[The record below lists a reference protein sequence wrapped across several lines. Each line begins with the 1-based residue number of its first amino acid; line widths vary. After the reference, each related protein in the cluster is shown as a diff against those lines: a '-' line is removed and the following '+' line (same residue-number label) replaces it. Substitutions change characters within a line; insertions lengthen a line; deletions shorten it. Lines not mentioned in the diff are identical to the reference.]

1 MRWDSSQTHNRQSHH
16 CTKPPQQHLQHNP
29 QRKRTQSSSAA
40 AIATTAVGAE
50 AAGGVAAVGL
60 VVLRRHDAVLSQAT
74 HLSSCCYS
82 GSDPLLLLFRDPS
95 LLRFHFSHGHHQ
107 KQHVCRST
115 STITTTS
122 CSQTSSSNHSRGY
135 FLCHQLVGERWR
147 DNFRRQSIAGCYT
160 DLSRGKESQDP
171 PTQQPFYFIFVAV
184 ELLLQSSRIL
194 SFFHKNK
201 TSQSNPQRRKE
212 PCAELSKSK
221 KISLLKRIKAL
232 SKSLLQESSFNRVA
246 NCGIGSECQ
255 RNLDNPTIH
264 KPLILRDRQTGDFA
278 AGKIINLES
287 GIWKQRDELCIS

>member
-1 MRWDSSQTHNRQSHH
+1 MSKCMRWDSSQTHNRQSHH
-16 CTKPPQQHLQHNP
+16 CTTPPQQHLQHNP

-74 HLSSCCYS
+74 HLSSCCNS
-82 GSDPLLLLFRDPS
+82 GGDPLLLLFRDPS
-95 LLRFHFSHGHHQ
+95 LLRFHFSRGHHQ

-171 PTQQPFYFIFVAV
+171 PTKQPFYFIFCCCRIAAPEHQDFIIFPQKSNFPIQSLEKERAMCKVKQKQESLFTERESKPYPKACFKNPPST
-184 ELLLQSSRIL
+184 ELLI
-194 SFFHKNK
+194 
-201 TSQSNPQRRKE
+201 
-212 PCAELSKSK
+212 
-221 KISLLKRIKAL
+221 
-232 SKSLLQESSFNRVA
+232 V
-246 NCGIGSECQ
+246 G
-255 RNLDNPTIH
+255 
-264 KPLILRDRQTGDFA
+264 
-278 AGKIINLES
+278 LEVNAR
-287 GIWKQRDELCIS
+287 GIWTIPQSTNH